1 LKFKKEQQIMMKL
14 DCFSGIRNLLAVGVL
29 LLAVSLEAQNTI
41 RYDAQPGGKVRV
53 EGTSSLH
60 DWAVESRVLGG
71 FMELEPGF
79 DADLKTLT
87 TTPKVEV
94 TIPVRQL
101 KSTDNSKKMD
111 ANTWEHL
118 SYTNHPAIKYR
129 LLSLTPKAGGSAGPA
144 SQFEAK
150 GELTVAG
157 VTRTN
162 TMPIS
167 MERVDKTKIKV
178 TGKTSLKM
186 TDFGIQPPTIAI
198 LFVKTGD
205 DVKVSFEWLT
215 AKSEKTAD
223 AK

>member
-1 LKFKKEQQIMMKL
+1 M
-14 DCFSGIRNLLAVGVL
+14 
-29 LLAVSLEAQNTI
+29 
-41 RYDAQPGGKVRV
+41 RV
-53 EGTSSLH
+53 EGTSSIH
-60 DWAVESRVLGG
+60 DWVVESRALGG
-71 FMELEPGF
+71 FMELDPAF

-129 LLSLTPKAGGSAGPA
+129 LLSLTPKAGGTTGPA
-144 SQFEAK
+144 SFDAK

-162 TMPIS
+162 TMPIT
-167 MERVDKTKIKV
+167 MERIDKTKIKV
-178 TGKTSLKM
+178 TGSTTLKM

-205 DVKVSFEWLT
+205 DVKLSFEWMT
-215 AKSEKTAD
+215 AKSEKTAE